1 MLKWYAESFK
11 LTEKQMTT
19 KALRRIWVLTGISL
33 LMIPAIFIL
42 DFDYLMGTP
51 RLAAHLAY
59 YISFICLVLLVF
71 SKFVNRFWSRD
82 KYLDE
87 WEKERKHQA
96 MAFAFQVLMYILSAI
111 VMFCTFLP
119 IFNFGQDDIMPK
131 LSFSALSIG
140 GIGIMV
146 SGLLIMHVYLLVT
159 TKPIDSFDELGSDLS
174 LDEVI

>member
-1 MLKWYAESFK
+1 
-11 LTEKQMTT
+11 MTT

-87 WEKERKHQA
+87 WEKNANIKPW
-96 MAFAFQVLMYILSAI
+96 L
-111 VMFCTFLP
+111 LP
-119 IFNFGQDDIMPK
+119 FR
-131 LSFSALSIG
+131 S
-140 GIGIMV
+140 
-146 SGLLIMHVYLLVT
+146 
-159 TKPIDSFDELGSDLS
+159 
-174 LDEVI
+174 